1 MSGALQ
7 TRRQRENLFC
17 MFYAQR
23 QGGYTTV
30 CKWRAKT
37 TGMNTAKT
45 DVIRRAREIL
55 DQYQG
60 REIRIMEVC
69 GTHTHEIFRQGIR
82 RILPER
88 IRLISGPGCPVC
100 VTPVDFI
107 DEAVCLALEHGA
119 TICTFGDLVRVPGS
133 ARSLADARGQ
143 GAKIRVVYAP
153 QDAVAYAREHQEEQ
167 VVFLSVGFETTTPSV
182 CLAVQEAEREGLDH
196 FSVLTANKTM
206 PAAYEAMRGSI
217 DAFLYP
223 GHVHAITG
231 TAVCEALA
239 ARGTSGVVAGFTARE
254 LLTALAVIVKRTEE
268 GKPFFENCYPRVVRP
283 EGSPAAQRLM
293 EQMLEPC
300 DARWRGI
307 GILPGSG
314 VKLRKKY
321 AAFDARVR
329 FALPVMEGRE
339 NPACRCGEVL
349 QGKCLPNDCA
359 VFGTGC
365 TPEHPVGACMVS
377 GEGACSAFYLYEG

>member
-1 MSGALQ
+1 M
-7 TRRQRENLFC
+7 
-17 MFYAQR
+17 
-23 QGGYTTV
+23 GGE
-30 CKWRAKT
+30 
-37 TGMNTAKT
+37 KT

-55 DQYQG
+55 DGYRG

-82 RILPER
+82 RILPDR

-100 VTPVDFI
+100 VTPVSFI
-107 DEAVCLALEHGA
+107 DEAVCLAAEHGA

-133 ARSLADARGQ
+133 AGSLAAARAQ
-143 GAKIRVVYAP
+143 GAGIRVVYAP
-153 QDAVAYAREHQEEQ
+153 QDAVAYAREHPMEE

-182 CLAVQEAEREGLDH
+182 CLAVRAAQRDGVGN
-196 FSVLTANKTM
+196 FSILTANKTM
-206 PAAYEAMRGSI
+206 PAAYEAMRGST

-231 TAVCEALA
+231 TTVCEELA

-254 LLTALAVIVKRTEE
+254 LMTALAVIVKKTEE

-283 EGSPAAQRLM
+283 EGSPAARRLVEEM
-293 EQMLEPC
+293 MEPC

-307 GILPGSG
+307 GVLPASG
-314 VKLRKKY
+314 MRLRGRY
-321 AAFDARVR
+321 ADFDARTR
-329 FALPVMEGRE
+329 FALPAMEDRE

-349 QGKCLPNDCA
+349 QGKCLPGDCG

-377 GEGACSAFYLYEG
+377 GEGACSAFYLYGE